1 MAQHRLEYF
10 YSTHSAYAY
19 LGSARLSAICA
30 AHDVDLIHRPFVLSP
45 VVEQSGVQPFAERSQ
60 AHVDYFFGRELV
72 RWSAYRGVPILH
84 HRPTYHDNALTL
96 SSGMVILA
104 ARLGLDVDALA
115 HAILRAHWVD
125 DIDLMN
131 PDHLSQAAIAAGC
144 DPEPLLA
151 EAMKA
156 EIQAQVQANTDA
168 AIAMNLFG
176 SPTYV
181 LDGDPYY
188 GQDHLEL
195 LEYGLQHPFATPMF
209 QNPSVTPI

>member
-1 MAQHRLEYF
+1 MPHRIEYF

-19 LGSARLSAICA
+19 LGSKRLGEICA
-30 AHDVDLIHRPFVLSP
+30 AHHCELVHRPFLLSP
-45 VVEQSGVQPFAERSQ
+45 VVEQAGGQPFAGRSQ
-60 AHVDYFFGRELV
+60 AHVDYFFGREIEL
-72 RWSAYRGVPILH
+72 WAAYRGLPILD

-104 ARLGLDVDALA
+104 AQLGQDVDALTNA
-115 HAILRAHWVD
+115 LLQAHWRD

-131 PDHLSQAAIAAGC
+131 QDDLSKAAQSAGL
-144 DPEPLLA
+144 DPAPLLA
-151 EAMKA
+151 GAMRPDVQQVLEDNTKA
-156 EIQAQVQANTDA
+156 AL
-168 AIAMNLFG
+168 AMNLFG

-195 LEYGLQHPFATPMF
+195 LEHALTHPFARGRVN
-209 QNPSVTPI
+209 NPSVSDS